1 MKKKNIKIEVIRE
14 NKTEEGFLDLTAY
27 LSEADKVMVYREKDK
42 ITKEIIP
49 LEELQKVAH
58 QAKGL
63 IMTDSHPT
71 EFVNPL
77 NSRNLIK
84 GFVTE
89 VWGIEDKKLKVDL
102 RIIDKVAIDDV
113 LLRGKREFSLGY
125 RCDLESAPGVTE
137 EGEAYD
143 IVQTNLKLNHF
154 GHVFHG
160 RNGSNVGII
169 KLNEDV
175 SYEDGLYEGGRE
187 MKISYKGKEYE
198 GNELLEVLVRR
209 DNELEIVTRERDQ
222 ANGRL
227 AALETENNQNKAR
240 LNGMDDE
247 INKEVVVRLNAI
259 STVATLT
266 GDKAE
271 DLVRLNSDE
280 LKSKVITKAYPEM
293 NLAGKPSAYLDGL
306 YEAAVIKLN
315 EAEPNYTPATEN
327 KEAKRENGMNGFD
340 RLAQAMNSI
349 GGRK

>member
-14 NKTEEGFLDLTAY
+14 NKTEEGFLDITAY
-27 LSEADKVMVYREKDK
+27 LSEAEKVMVYREKEK

-49 LEELQKVAH
+49 LEELQKAAH

-63 IMTDSHPT
+63 IMTDCHPT

-84 GFVTE
+84 GFVTQ

-125 RCDLESAPGVTE
+125 RCDLELAPGVTE

-143 IVQTNLKLNHF
+143 IIQTNLKLNHF
-154 GHVFHG
+154 GHVYHG

-209 DNELEIVTRERDQ
+209 DNELETVTRERDQ
-222 ANGRL
+222 VKGRL

-259 STVATLT
+259 SVVATLT

-280 LKSKVITKAYPEM
+280 LKTKVITKAYPEM
-293 NLAGKPSAYLDGL
+293 NLTGKPSAYLDGL

-315 EAEPNYTPATEN
+315 EAEPNYTPANEN
-327 KEAKRENGMNGFD
+327 KEAKRENGMNGFN
-340 RLAQAMNSI
+340 RLAQAINSI